1 MSPQVQDILQSLDQ
15 RVADIVEACTACG
28 ACAAVCPTP
37 GIESI
42 EAFDPEQITSGVVDI
57 LRGRPGPENAE
68 RWAHGCCG
76 SGFCLRVCEQ
86 GINPRFMLNMAR
98 RALFRHQP
106 VVERKQQG
114 KVDFKEMS
122 RGVRLMSRLQLP
134 PDLLNRLNPS
144 SHPERD
150 APPDLIFYTG
160 CNMLRT
166 PHIGLLCL
174 DILDRLDASY
184 EVHGGPANCCGIL
197 QLRPGDDE
205 NAARQGGKTIERFA
219 ATGASQVLSWCP
231 TCQIQIGETLLPSYT
246 PEAPVPFDMTMF
258 PVYLAGRLDDLKPL
272 MTTPVNKRVALNE
285 YPGAIGV
292 TAAVWALLSAIPGL
306 EIVELDLPRAGYQMT
321 SLTNTNYAKKHMARL
336 LRADEAAR
344 ITTLASIFHGDHRES
359 VAHQPNWPFE
369 IVNYMELIGESMGL
383 DRADVFKK
391 LRLMQDVDAI
401 MAEALMT
408 ITTNNLDPEDVRD
421 MILAEMLGEPLLETD
436 PSAHPA

>member
-1 MSPQVQDILQSLDQ
+1 LSPQVQDILHSLDQ
-15 RVADIVEACTACG
+15 RVTDIVEACTACG

-37 GIESI
+37 GIEGI
-42 EAFDPEQITSGVVDI
+42 EAFDFEQITSGVVDI
-57 LRGRPGPENAE
+57 LRDGSGPQNAE
-68 RWAHGCCG
+68 RWARGCCG
-76 SGFCLRVCEQ
+76 SGFCVSVCEH

-98 RALFRHQP
+98 RALNRRQS
-106 VVERKQQG
+106 VDGRKQQG
-114 KVDFKEMS
+114 KDDFKDMS

-134 PDLLNRLNPS
+134 PDLLSRLNPS
-144 SHPERD
+144 SHPKRD
-150 APPDLIFYTG
+150 APPELIFYTG
-160 CNMLRT
+160 CNMLKT

-205 NAARQGGKTIERFA
+205 NAVRQGGKTIERFA
-219 ATGASQVLSWCP
+219 ATGTSQVLSWCP

-246 PEAPVPFDMTMF
+246 PEAPTPFDMTMF
-258 PVYLAGRLDDLKPL
+258 PVYLAGRLDDLKSL

-285 YPGAIGV
+285 YPGSIGV

-306 EIVELDLPRAGYQMT
+306 EIVELDLPCAGYQMT
-321 SLTNTNYAKKHMARL
+321 SLTNTDYARKHMARL
-336 LRADEAAR
+336 LRAGKAAR
-344 ITTLASIFHGDHRES
+344 ITTLVSIFHGDHRES

-391 LRLMQDVDAI
+391 MRLMQDVDAI
-401 MAEALMT
+401 MADAQEM
-408 ITTNNLDPEDVRD
+408 ITANNLDPEDVRD
-421 MILAEMLGEPLLETD
+421 VILSQMLGDQLLQTD
-436 PSAHPA
+436 PSTHPT